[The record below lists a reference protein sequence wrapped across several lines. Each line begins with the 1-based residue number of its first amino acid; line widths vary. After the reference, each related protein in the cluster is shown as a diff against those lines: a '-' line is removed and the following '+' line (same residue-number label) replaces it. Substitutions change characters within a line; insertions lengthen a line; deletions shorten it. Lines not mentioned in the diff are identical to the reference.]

1 METAF
6 DFLRFFVEILFWYF
20 VFSILINFVYGRKLK
35 ENKKELDDQIEKLKS
50 YVHPVLVEQHGDMI
64 YWFDGKTDQF
74 LAQGKSSDDIA
85 AILKSR
91 FPNHIFVVADDNAS
105 YLLSSATNWKLE
117 VYKSTT

>member
-1 METAF
+1 MDTAF
-6 DFLRFFVEILFWYF
+6 DLLRFFVEILFWYF
-20 VFSILINFVYGRKLK
+20 LFSLLINFVYGRKLK
-35 ENKKELDDQIEKLKS
+35 ENKKELDEQIEKLKT
-50 YVHPVLVEQHGDMI
+50 YVHPVLVEQHGDML

-74 LAQGKSSDDIA
+74 LAQGKSADDIA

-117 VYKSTT
+117 AYKSTT